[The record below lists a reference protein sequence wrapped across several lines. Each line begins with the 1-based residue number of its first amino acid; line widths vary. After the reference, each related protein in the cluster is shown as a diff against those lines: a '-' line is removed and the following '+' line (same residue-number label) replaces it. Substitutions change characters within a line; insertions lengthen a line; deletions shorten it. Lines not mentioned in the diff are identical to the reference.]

1 MHSFLFVGH
10 HKSQPTQDYSRT
22 SNASSRDDFIKRAEQ
37 ERQKRELNRKQLYG
51 AIKIQTFYRR
61 ILAQKRLR
69 QLSRDRISNLLIQFQ
84 STSFDDENLVHL
96 ANLVEFGFKPNVDA
110 SLMMSLIESCWKH
123 RQAIVEKLSNGNS
136 SLKIAIAKLLKF
148 TVRCLSYFESIRL
161 PTRFIEWFTDVK
173 SYTNEQV
180 VFPQNVQILTSYFL
194 SNIIR
199 NGYYTQMCSVIQSK
213 VPANVSK
220 ISRIPAI
227 EPIVDLLARPI
238 EYQLTDSTIRDEA
251 LNALRNELFSR
262 SDLAALPLII
272 TPTLVHRRNFPAIRY
287 IELIDFNQTFPTD
300 SLLYKNWKL
309 YQLYALLLI
318 IDSRI
323 DELPI
328 SLTKKIVAVIRY
340 FCNVLVTRKNSN
352 KFSTHDHDVDDHDND
367 EQMDVDNGA
376 RDELDYE
383 LIEDCLTI
391 LNKRSITNYCIQLA
405 NQKKQI
411 LTEDD
416 NEYIANLAA
425 IAHSLIRQHESI
437 LQSNFLMSLSSSS
450 LFLAHLWFVCRILK
464 YQTDYREHVLLLS
477 HISCASSSLK
487 DTDVDRIEPLLVT
500 FCSLYSMSLVPLHDD
515 EFFLGPPN
523 TAFQIHEIS
532 DMVRTLRDVCMGIV
546 RFMYPDKQIT
556 IPSINTIDDN
566 ESLMK
571 VNRAQKQAEFV
582 RQRASKFSMIFKI
595 IVQLLQQIRSRD
607 VRRQFCP
614 REYWLT
620 NQCPLHL
627 DKIFLLPFARG
638 LSDPS
643 LLPLDTYQNRD
654 QTSDVF
660 PFSVNELRVLTILKQ
675 IPFVIPF
682 DKRVQI
688 LNMLIQQNKSEQ
700 QQGAE
705 FLQGGSSINIRV
717 RRGYIY
723 EDAFDKLSPKNE
735 PNLQRKLRV
744 SFINAVGLDE
754 AGIDGGGLFREFMNE
769 LLKSSFNPIRG
780 LFKLTSDGYLYPNPN
795 VAFIEENFG
804 PHYYFLGRMLG
815 KAIYEKFLAELPFAT
830 FFLQKILSRSSGKVD
845 IDHLAS
851 LDPEMYK
858 NLLYL
863 KNYNGNVEDLGLDFT
878 IVNSE
883 IGQTQI
889 IELKPN
895 GRNIAVTDENRIE
908 YIHLVANYKL
918 NKQINEQVLKFR
930 EGLCDVINL
939 EWLRMF
945 DANEL
950 RILISGA
957 PGEIDVN
964 DWKNYSQYKSPYN
977 KEHPVIQTFWKCVSE
992 FTEDQK
998 RKLLKFTT
1006 SCSRPPLFGFKE
1018 LYPEFCIQSAGSEI
1032 DRLPTSNTCINLL
1045 KLPEYAD
1052 ENMLKEKLLYAIQAA
1067 AGFEYS

>member
-22 SNASSRDDFIKRAEQ
+22 SNISSRDDFIKRTEQ
-37 ERQKRELNRKQLYG
+37 ERQKRELNRKQLYA

-61 ILAQKRLR
+61 ILAQKRLT
-69 QLSRDRISNLLIQFQ
+69 QLSRERISKLLIQFQ
-84 STSFDDENLVHL
+84 STSFDEENLIHL
-96 ANLVEFGFKPNVDA
+96 ANLIEFGFKPNIDA
-110 SLMMSLIESCWKH
+110 QLMMSLIESCWKH
-123 RQAIVEKLSNGNS
+123 RQAIIGKLANGNS

-148 TVRCLSYFESIRL
+148 TVRCLSYFENIQL
-161 PTRFIEWFTDVK
+161 PTRFIEWFTDIK

-180 VFPQNVQILTSYFL
+180 VFSQNLQTLTSYFL
-194 SNIIR
+194 RNIIR
-199 NGYYTQMCSVIQSK
+199 NGYYTQMCSVIQTK

-251 LNALRNELFSR
+251 LYALRNELFSR
-262 SDLAALPLII
+262 SDLTALPLII
-272 TPTLVHRRNFPAIRY
+272 TPTLVRRPNFPTKRY
-287 IELIDFNQTFPTD
+287 IELIDFNPTFPID

-318 IDSRI
+318 VDSRI
-323 DELPI
+323 EELPI
-328 SLTKKIVAVIRY
+328 SLTKKVVTVIRY
-340 FCNVLVTRKNSN
+340 FSNVLITRKTSN
-352 KFSTHDHDVDDHDND
+352 KLSTHNDEDDQDID
-367 EQMDVDNGA
+367 EQMDVDGGG
-376 RDELDYE
+376 RDEPDYE

-391 LNKRSITNYCIQLA
+391 LNKRSITNYCIQIA
-405 NQKKQI
+405 NKNIQI
-411 LTEDD
+411 STEDD
-416 NEYIANLAA
+416 EYIANLAG
-425 IAHSLIRQHESI
+425 IAHSLIREYESI
-437 LQSNFLMSLSSSS
+437 LHSNFLMSLSTSS
-450 LFLAHLWFVCRILK
+450 LFLAHLWLVCRTLK
-464 YQTDYREHVLLLS
+464 YQTDYRENVLLLS

-487 DTDVDRIEPLLVT
+487 DTDIDRIEPLLVT

-546 RFMYPDKQIT
+546 RFMYPEKQIT
-556 IPSINTIDDN
+556 IQSINTIDEN
-566 ESLMK
+566 ESQTK
-571 VNRAQKQAEFV
+571 GNRAQKQAELI

-595 IVQLLQQIRSRD
+595 IVQLLQQLRSRD

-627 DKIFLLPFARG
+627 DKIYLSPFALG

-643 LLPLDTYQNRD
+643 LLSLDTYQNRD
-654 QTSDVF
+654 KTDAF
-660 PFSVNELRVLTILKQ
+660 PFSVNELRVLTVLKQ

-688 LNMLIQQNKSEQ
+688 FNMLIQQNKSEQ

-705 FLQGGSSINIRV
+705 FLQNGSSINIRV

-723 EDAFDKLSPKNE
+723 EDAFEKLSPQNE
-735 PNLQRKLRV
+735 PNLRRKLRI

-804 PHYYFLGRMLG
+804 PHFYFLGRMLG

-851 LDPEMYK
+851 LDPEMYR

-930 EGLCDVINL
+930 EGLCDVINI

-964 DWKNYSQYKSPYN
+964 DWKNYSQYKSPYH
-977 KEHPVIQTFWKCVSE
+977 KEHPVIQIFWKCVSD

>member
-1 MHSFLFVGH
+1 MHSFLFVGS

-22 SNASSRDDFIKRAEQ
+22 SNVNSRDDFIKRAEQ
-37 ERQKRELNRKQLYG
+37 DRQKRELNRKQLYA
-51 AIKIQTFYRR
+51 AIKIQTFFRR
-61 ILAQKRLR
+61 ILAQKRLTK
-69 QLSRDRISNLLIQFQ
+69 LSRERISKLLIQFQ
-84 STSFDDENLVHL
+84 STPFDAENLVHL
-96 ANLVEFGFKPNVDA
+96 ANLIEFGFKPNVDA
-110 SLMMSLIESCWKH
+110 QLMISLIESCWKH
-123 RQAIVEKLSNGNS
+123 RQAIIEKLSNGNS

-161 PTRFIEWFTDVK
+161 PTRFIEWFTDIK

-180 VFPQNVQILTSYFL
+180 VFSQNLQTLTSYFL
-194 SNIIR
+194 RNIIR

-251 LNALRNELFSR
+251 LNALQNELFSR
-262 SDLAALPLII
+262 SDLVALPLII
-272 TPTLVHRRNFPAIRY
+272 TPTLVHRPNFPAIRY
-287 IELIDFNQTFPTD
+287 IELIDFNPTFPID
-300 SLLYKNWKL
+300 SVAYKNWKL
-309 YQLYALLLI
+309 YQLHALLLTV
-318 IDSRI
+318 DSRI

-328 SLTKKIVAVIRY
+328 SLTKTIVTVIRY
-340 FCNVLVTRKNSN
+340 FSNVLITRKNSS
-352 KFSTHDHDVDDHDND
+352 KLSTHYNDDDDQDTD
-367 EQMDVDNGA
+367 EQMDVDSEG

-391 LNKRSITNYCIQLA
+391 LNKRSITNYSIQLT
-405 NQKKQI
+405 NQI
-411 LTEDD
+411 NYISTEDD
-416 NEYIANLAA
+416 EYIANLAV
-425 IAHSLIRQHESI
+425 IAHSLIRQYESI
-437 LQSNFLMSLSSSS
+437 LHSNFLMSLSTSS
-450 LFLAHLWFVCRILK
+450 LFLAHLWSVCRTLK

-487 DTDVDRIEPLLVT
+487 DIDIDRIEPLLVT

-523 TAFQIHEIS
+523 TAFQIREIS

-556 IPSINTIDDN
+556 IQPVNTNDDN
-566 ESLMK
+566 ESHMK

-582 RQRASKFSMIFKI
+582 RQRASKFSIIFKI
-595 IVQLLQQIRSRD
+595 IVQLLQQLRSRD

-627 DKIFLLPFARG
+627 DKIYVVPFARG

-643 LLPLDTYQNRD
+643 VLPLDNHQTRD
-654 QTSDVF
+654 QTDAF
-660 PFSVNELRVLTILKQ
+660 PFSVNELRVLTVLKQ

-682 DKRVQI
+682 DKRVQV

-705 FLQGGSSINIRV
+705 FLQSGSSINIRI

-723 EDAFDKLSPKNE
+723 EDAFDKLSPQNE
-735 PNLQRKLRV
+735 PNLRRKLRV